1 MIDLIIIGAGPA
13 GISASLY
20 VKRSNYNVLVL
31 YNGESSLE
39 KAEKIDNY
47 YGFENGISGSDLYNT
62 GIKQAE
68 NIGVKVKKEEVLHI
82 EQSSNGFEVTTTENK
97 YESKALIIATGNK
110 KIRPNIKGIQE
121 FEGKG
126 VSYCAICDGFFY
138 RNKNV
143 VVIGNG
149 KFAINEAN
157 ILKNIAQNVTILTN
171 GLQVTENNNFNT
183 NTIPLWKNQVVLALG
198 INNAKQA
205 LQSQQAV
212 TNLTNDMLKK
222 NSEILKQ
229 GSIEI
234 AQESERA
241 IVDIETLQKT
251 NRDIIETLDKV
262 IEIHENGRTKRMEA
276 EKELENIEKELKD
289 KMLEIKVENN

>member
-20 VKRSNYNVLVL
+20 AKRANNNVLIL
-31 YNGESSLE
+31 YNGESNLE

-47 YGFENGISGSDLYNT
+47 YGFENGISGQELYNT

-82 EQSSNGFEVTTTENK
+82 EQIVNGFEITTTENS
-97 YESKALIIATGNK
+97 YQSKALIIATGNK

-126 VSYCAICDGFFY
+126 ISYCAICDGFFY

-149 KFAINEAN
+149 KFAVNEAN
-157 ILKNIAQNVTILTN
+157 ILKNIAKSVTILTN
-171 GLQVTENNNFNT
+171 GEQTANISNIEINTKRIEQITGGMRVQEIIFEDKSILEIDGVFVALGEAGGADFAKKIGILTNNDNIVVNEKMETNVKGIFACGNTNGGLLQVSKAVYEGAVAGLSAT
-183 NTIPLWKNQVVLALG
+183 NY
-198 INNAKQA
+198 
-205 LQSQQAV
+205 LQ
-212 TNLTNDMLKK
+212 
-222 NSEILKQ
+222 
-229 GSIEI
+229 
-234 AQESERA
+234 
-241 IVDIETLQKT
+241 
-251 NRDIIETLDKV
+251 
-262 IEIHENGRTKRMEA
+262 
-276 EKELENIEKELKD
+276 NI
-289 KMLEIKVENN
+289 

>member
-1 MIDLIIIGAGPA
+1 M
-13 GISASLY
+13 
-20 VKRSNYNVLVL
+20 

-138 RNKNV
+138 KNKNV

-149 KFAINEAN
+149 KS
-157 ILKNIAQNVTILTN
+157 
-171 GLQVTENNNFNT
+171 NNFNT
-183 NTIPLWKNQVVLALG
+183 NTNKIKEIKGGLRVQEIVFEDNSTLEVDGVFVALG
-198 INNAKQA
+198 EAGGADFAKKIG
-205 LQSQQAV
+205 V
-212 TNLTNDMLKK
+212 LTNND
-222 NSEILKQ
+222 
-229 GSIEI
+229 SIV
-234 AQESERA
+234 
-241 IVDIETLQKT
+241 VDDKMKT
-251 NRDIIETLDKV
+251 NVKGLFACGNA
-262 IEIHENGRTKRMEA
+262 NGGLLQVSKAVYEGA
-276 EKELENIEKELKD
+276 VAALSAINYLKG
-289 KMLEIKVENN
+289 EIK

>member
-31 YNGESSLE
+31 YNGESNLE

-47 YGFENGISGSDLYNT
+47 YGFENGISGTDLYNI

-82 EQSSNGFEVTTTENK
+82 EQALNGFDVTTTENK
-97 YESKALIIATGNK
+97 YEAKALIIATGNK

-138 RNKNV
+138 KNKNV

-149 KFAINEAN
+149 QFALNEAN

-171 GLQVTENNNFNT
+171 GLKLENNYNFNINT
-183 NTIPLWKNQVVLALG
+183 NKIKEIKGGLRVQEIVFEDNSTLEVDGIFVALG
-198 INNAKQA
+198 EAGGADFAKKIG
-205 LQSQQAV
+205 V
-212 TNLTNDMLKK
+212 LTNND
-222 NSEILKQ
+222 
-229 GSIEI
+229 SIV
-234 AQESERA
+234 
-241 IVDIETLQKT
+241 VDDKMKT
-251 NRDIIETLDKV
+251 NVKGLFACGNA
-262 IEIHENGRTKRMEA
+262 NGGLLQVSKAVYEGA
-276 EKELENIEKELKD
+276 VAALSAINYLKGEG
-289 KMLEIKVENN
+289 K

>member
-47 YGFENGISGSDLYNT
+47 YGFENGISGTDLYNT

-171 GLQVTENNNFNT
+171 GLQVTETNNFNT
-183 NTIPLWKNQVVLALG
+183 YTNKIKEIKGGLRVQEIVFEDNSTLEVDGVFVALG
-198 INNAKQA
+198 EAGGADFAKKIG
-205 LQSQQAV
+205 V
-212 TNLTNDMLKK
+212 LTNND
-222 NSEILKQ
+222 
-229 GSIEI
+229 SIV
-234 AQESERA
+234 
-241 IVDIETLQKT
+241 VDDKMKT
-251 NRDIIETLDKV
+251 NVKGLFACGNA
-262 IEIHENGRTKRMEA
+262 NGGLLQVSKAVYEGA
-276 EKELENIEKELKD
+276 VAALSAINYLKGEG
-289 KMLEIKVENN
+289 K